1 MGRWQLVL
9 LIILGIGGAISIAAL
24 TNPDRSDYEVYAI
37 EQVGNLATSQCNRAP
52 DGFKIV
58 LQEPCRAAI
67 AALKPQIQMI
77 LAANT
82 TRQNYILFSIYRS
95 KLSIPSVKLNTQ
107 VESIGIFKNFYTY
120 KTP

>member
-9 LIILGIGGAISIAAL
+9 LSIVGIGGAISIAAL
-24 TNPDRSDYEVYAI
+24 TNPDRADYEVYAV
-37 EQVGNLATSQCNRAP
+37 EQVGNLAASQCNRAP

-58 LQEPCRAAI
+58 LQAPCRAAI
-67 AALKPQIQMI
+67 DALKPQIRPI

-95 KLSIPSVKLNTQ
+95 KLSMPSVKLDTQ
-107 VESIGIFKNFYTY
+107 VESIGIFKTFYTY

>member
-1 MGRWQLVL
+1 MARWQMVL
-9 LIILGIGGAISIAAL
+9 LGSLGLCAAIGVAAL
-24 TNPDRSDYEVYAI
+24 TNPDRSDYEVYAV
-37 EQVGNLATSQCNRAP
+37 EQVGNLAAIQCNRAP
-52 DGFKIV
+52 DGFKII

-67 AALKPQIQMI
+67 SALKPQIRPI

>member
-1 MGRWQLVL
+1 MARWQLVL
-9 LIILGIGGAISIAAL
+9 LSILGLGGSIAIAAL
-24 TNPDRSDYEVYAI
+24 TNPDRSDYEVYAV
-37 EQVGNLATSQCNRAP
+37 EQVGNLAVSQCNRAP

-67 AALKPQIQMI
+67 AAIKPQIQP
-77 LAANT
+77 LLSANT
-82 TRQNYILFSIYRS
+82 VRQNYILFSIYRS
-95 KLSIPSVKLNTQ
+95 KLAIPSVNLNAQ